1 MLKGYAHYV
10 YLQLSAGL
18 QKVPYA
24 QPTQETAGND
34 VDSDV
39 SDVEERGYCD
49 VSTSPQELQMELK
62 PVRKHKIES
71 MYNNTDLVNNLKHTK
86 HS

>member
-1 MLKGYAHYV
+1 MLKGYAHYI
-10 YLQLSAGL
+10 YLQLSTDL

-24 QPTQETAGND
+24 QPTQESAAND
-34 VDSDV
+34 ADSEV

-49 VSTSPQELQMELK
+49 VSRFDPELEMDLK

-71 MYNNTDLVNNLKHTK
+71 LYNNTDLVSVLRCAKI
-86 HS
+86 